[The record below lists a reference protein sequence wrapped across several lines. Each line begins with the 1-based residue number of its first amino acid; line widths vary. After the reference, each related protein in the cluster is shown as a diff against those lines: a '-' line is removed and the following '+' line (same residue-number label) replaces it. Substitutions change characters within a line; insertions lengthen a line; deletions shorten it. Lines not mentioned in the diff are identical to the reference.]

1 MKKTILISLI
11 VVLLVFGSTAQASR
25 LGFTEEQYEYMMLEN
40 EKLRREYKNIEK
52 DYAALQEKN
61 QELQREIDQLKK
73 LMGKDIA
80 KEIPVLLY
88 HHILPQEDMD
98 KYGWNGN
105 DSVISLENF
114 REQMKYLKDNDFHTA
129 NLDELEAFIKGEQIL
144 PKNTVVI
151 TFDDGYLSNIV
162 HAYPIMKE
170 YGFNGI
176 IFIIGD
182 SENREK
188 EEYDPATT
196 QRIYLPE
203 AKNYSDVFEYGC
215 HSYGFHFLENGHTM
229 LEVLDKEAI
238 KTDLKRS
245 KALLGARA
253 IAYPFGRYSEAA
265 LQAVE
270 ELNYILGFTVEQEYV
285 KPGDSPY
292 ELPRFIINPQMGIE
306 GFIQIIS
313 R

>member
-1 MKKTILISLI
+1 MKKTMLISLI
-11 VVLLVFGSTAQASR
+11 VVLLVFGSTAQAAR

-40 EKLRREYKNIEK
+40 EKLRKEYKEMEK
-52 DYAALQEKN
+52 DYADLQEKN
-61 QELQREIDQLKK
+61 QELQREIEQLKK
-73 LMGKDIA
+73 LMEKDIA

-88 HHILPQEDMD
+88 HHILPQEDID
-98 KYGWNGN
+98 QYGWSGN

-129 NLDELEAFIKGEQIL
+129 NLDELEGFIKGKQIL

-162 HAYPIMKE
+162 HAYPTMKE

-182 SENREK
+182 SEKREK
-188 EEYDPATT
+188 AEYNPATT

-203 AKNYSDVFEYGC
+203 AKKYSDVFEYGC
-215 HSYGFHFLENGHTM
+215 HSYGFHFIEDGHTM
-229 LEVLDKEAI
+229 MEVLDKESI
-238 KTDLKRS
+238 KTDLEKS
-245 KALLGARA
+245 KNLLGARA
-253 IAYPFGRYSEAA
+253 IAYPYGRYSEAA

-270 ELNYILGFTVEQEYV
+270 ELGYILGFTVEQQYV

-292 ELPRFIINPQMGIE
+292 ELPRFIVTPQVGME
-306 GFIQIIS
+306 RFIQIIS